1 MKKIGFIIA
10 MSTLMV
16 ASLSAQSQSKTKT
29 QKKPEGTIT
38 TPSKEQSKGDT
49 KTSKTAR
56 SNKKKAM
63 FQLVLGQPVA
73 KLSLKNHKSSLK
85 FQVQNNF
92 VHFIKKALIQK

>member
-10 MSTLMV
+10 MSTLIM

-38 TPSKEQSKGDT
+38 TPSKEQSKEDT

-56 SNKKKAM
+56 SNKKKSNIPTGVRPTRSKA
-63 FQLVLGQPVA
+63 VS
-73 KLSLKNHKSSLK
+73 KKS
-85 FQVQNNF
+85 Q
-92 VHFIKKALIQK
+92 IKSEISSPK

>member
-1 MKKIGFIIA
+1 

-29 QKKPEGTIT
+29 QKTSEGTIT

-56 SNKKKAM
+56 SNKKKSNVPTGVRPTRSKA
-63 FQLVLGQPVA
+63 V
-73 KLSLKNHKSSLK
+73 SKNHKSNLK

-92 VHFIKKALIQK
+92 FLFIKKALIQKR